1 MCSYRQNWRGFP
13 ESLEIPFVVTA
24 TRVRSVSGKGRVS
37 RYELLDAGLHGCELA
52 RSAPTL
58 LYRAPTFSL
67 LTYNFAPSAC
77 ARLISPGQ
85 PAERTARLRYL
96 FEDYSLDTD
105 KRELH
110 RGADAVSVTPQAFD
124 LLVHLIANRDRVVS
138 KDDLISAI
146 WSGRIITDA
155 ALATRINSARVA
167 IGDTGEEQRL
177 IRTLSRKGF
186 RFVAS
191 VREISKPDGASTASS
206 APSVPAA
213 EVSDRPS
220 IVVLPFRNMS
230 QDPAQEYFADGLV
243 DDIITALSRFKA
255 FSVIA
260 RCSSFTY
267 KEKSVDIKRIG
278 AELGVRYVLEGSVRK
293 SGKQVRMN
301 AQLVDV
307 ATGVHLWA
315 DRFDGDLGDIFDL
328 QDKITQE
335 VVGAIAPEV
344 ERAEIKRATRTRF
357 GKIDAVIAYYRGAQH
372 IHFPT
377 TPASNDAAAKC
388 FEQAIALDPG
398 FAPAYGGVATCI
410 AWRRANKWPGDIAEE
425 NDLVL
430 QLADRL
436 KELGTDDALAL
447 SVVGFLLFWFA
458 LDFDAGIELIERAI
472 RSNPNY
478 ARALHARGLIR
489 SWQGES
495 GSAIAQL
502 EQALRLS
509 PYDPF
514 KYNALLG
521 LALAHH
527 NAGRHREAGEWVDKA
542 VRALPPAHFVGR
554 AQAVLCY
561 VGAGQLE
568 AARKLMAQVLH
579 QVPELRRS
587 TVVAPHFS
595 PKLRAELLEA
605 MIKAGLPE

>member
-1 MCSYRQNWRGFP
+1 M
-13 ESLEIPFVVTA
+13 
-24 TRVRSVSGKGRVS
+24 
-37 RYELLDAGLHGCELA
+37 
-52 RSAPTL
+52 
-58 LYRAPTFSL
+58 
-67 LTYNFAPSAC
+67 
-77 ARLISPGQ
+77 
-85 PAERTARLRYL
+85 RYL
-96 FEDYSLDTD
+96 FDNCSLDTD

-110 RGADAVSVTPQAFD
+110 RGTDAVPLTPQAFD
-124 LLVHLIANRDRVVS
+124 LLVHLIRNRDRVVS

-146 WSGRIITDA
+146 WGGRIITDA
-155 ALATRINSARVA
+155 ALATRVNSARAA
-167 IGDTGEEQRL
+167 IGDTGDEQRL
-177 IRTLSRKGF
+177 IKTLQRKGF

-191 VREISKPDGASTASS
+191 VQEVSTPDAAAAASRGLHPS
-206 APSVPAA
+206 APVV

-220 IVVLPFRNMS
+220 IAVLPFQNMS
-230 QDPAQEYFADGLV
+230 TDSEQEYFTDGLV

-255 FSVIA
+255 FSVID

-267 KEKSVDIKRIG
+267 KGKTGDIKRIG
-278 AELGVRYVLEGSVRK
+278 SELGVRYVLEGSVRK
-293 SGKQVRMN
+293 SSKRVRIN
-301 AQLVDV
+301 AQLIDV
-307 ATGVHLWA
+307 ATGAHLWA
-315 DRFDGDLGDIFDL
+315 ERFDGDIGDIFNL
-328 QDKITQE
+328 QDRITEE

-344 ERAEIKRATRTRF
+344 DRAEIERAIGTRI
-357 GKIDAVIAYYRGAQH
+357 GKIDAVTAYYRGAQH

-377 TPASNDAAAKC
+377 TSGNNDAAARY
-388 FEQAIALDPG
+388 FDQAIALDPG
-398 FAPAYGGVATCI
+398 FAPAYGGAATCI
-410 AWRRANKWPGDIAEE
+410 AWRRANKWPGDIAED
-425 NDLVL
+425 NARVL

-436 KELGTDDALAL
+436 KDLGTDDAFAL

-495 GSAIAQL
+495 DPAIAQL

-509 PYDPF
+509 PHDPF
-514 KYNALLG
+514 KFNAMLG

-527 NAGRHREAGEWVDKA
+527 NAGRHREAGEWIDKA

-554 AQAVLCY
+554 VQAILCY

-579 QVPELRRS
+579 QFPELRWS
-587 TVVAPHFS
+587 TVAAPHFS